1 MNSESIFTYEEF
13 LREVIIEDNK
23 KPIDYYSPLKWYG
36 GKFYIVDE
44 ILKYMPEHSCYV
56 EPFFG
61 SGQVFFKKPKAMV
74 EVINDID
81 LNIYS
86 FFKVLSDENLF
97 NEFIKKV
104 YLLYAHRKIFEEQGY
119 IMRDDNANIIDKAV
133 AFFYRVYLGF
143 NAKVYCNFYATGIT
157 RNKAMSLNS
166 AKRRLF
172 FAHERLRD
180 VFVECKDWKE
190 IVRQYDSV
198 DTFVYMDPP
207 YIQDTRKS
215 FNDYKHELSN
225 EQHQELVDILLS
237 LKSKVMLSGYANP
250 IYERL
255 EQQGWARIDIDTY
268 CWCTNSKQTNGV
280 KDKRIESLWINYQ
293 LPKQK
298 LF

>member
-1 MNSESIFTYEEF
+1 MNSEGIFTYEEF
-13 LREVIIEDNK
+13 LKEIIAEDNK
-23 KPIDYYSPLKWYG
+23 KQIDYYSPLKWYG

-44 ILKYMPEHSCYV
+44 ILKYMPKHYCYV

-86 FFKVLSDENLF
+86 FFKVLANESLF

-104 YLLYAHRKIFEEQGY
+104 YLLYAHRKIFEEQKQV
-119 IMRDDNANIIDKAV
+119 MKEDSIIDKAV
-133 AFFYRVYLGF
+133 VFFYRVHLGF
-143 NAKVYCNFYATGIT
+143 NAKVYCNSYATGT
-157 RNKAMSLNS
+157 ERNKAMSLNA

-190 IVRQYDSV
+190 IVKQYDSAN
-198 DTFVYMDPP
+198 TFIYLDPP
-207 YIQDTRKS
+207 YIQDTRKT
-215 FNDYKHELSN
+215 FNDYKYELSN

-250 IYERL
+250 IYEKL
-255 EQQGWARIDIDTY
+255 EQQGWTRIDIDTY
-268 CWCTNSKQTNGV
+268 CWTINSKYKNGV